1 MQFLHRNKKK
11 NNVPQLNNLAMELRK
26 CCNHPFLLKGVEDEV
41 EMSTDENEIDS
52 LINSSGK
59 LIFLDKLLPKLRE
72 NGHRILIF
80 SQFKIMLDILEDF
93 LNMRDFPWER
103 IDGSITGMKRQAA
116 IDRYQSNGNA
126 FIMLLSTRAG
136 GVGINLTAA
145 DTVVIFDSDW
155 NPQNDLQAQARCHRI
170 GQTKHVKVYRLLCRK
185 TYELQMFHMASLK
198 MGLDQ
203 AVLQGIEND
212 STISKEEVEKLL
224 RHGAYDIFNEEKE
237 GISEIESNQFIEQDI
252 DTILQ
257 RRTKT
262 IVHESNAGST
272 FSKASFKGAQVEET
286 VDVDDPEFWNKVVG
300 DIKEPEPSNLP
311 LKRNRKSFQ
320 QPEQQTPS
328 DKVPQQDLPAH
339 EKIERFKWGGSTPT
353 EWLKSDIEK
362 ILTYLQTFGYGRLKN
377 KVEVRDVYSVEE
389 VQRMGWSIVLAC
401 LLELA
406 QHEVRESTRAKERA
420 IEKSKESLENEPN
433 DKIEFPVDNVD
444 LMTFEQKVEVAFE
457 KLWKLHQCWAV
468 KAVTDANQYT
478 MNNSPREKGHIEFL
492 RDKKWQNALYQKFE
506 ENVLP
511 ALKSRGWNVEQING
525 REDELPYMKYTYDNR
540 TWTNVALR
548 CVLNESKSLH
558 PELSNVI
565 DKLLDSCSQQKE
577 ETISLTLDAE
587 TLTVEKLQEFLWK
600 FAPLQLQFD
609 GCKPKRRVAS
619 LNKRLLLNSCY
630 NMHRAVK
637 LVSRVSSTCDDKLS
651 REINIT
657 NKAPHPYWKPIH
669 DATLIRGIM
678 KHGWLERSHDDI
690 VNDESLNWDSLLEE
704 DSDSC
709 SISIP
714 QEETMS
720 RRDKAKMLRRVADRT
735 VRFFDKNDEF
745 ILTIKGFDREKTLLN
760 YGIVTKYSKFGKKAF
775 YSLDTT
781 MLVDTEEE
789 EKIEPCLDFPSKEK
803 LVKRAK
809 SILSPNPKKKQAP
822 VAEVKTNDHG
832 YPIMDESDRCY
843 MLLSELL
850 KGLVKLP
857 FNKPHEIQSWFKTLK
872 LAREEASNFTKLSE
886 EMKQLHDHLL
896 SMEGV
901 GTNISITPLKNV
913 IRAILGMKVAQQKNT
928 ESLFFVKKNPSTGE
942 AALNS
947 CLKAVSNENC
957 LKLNY
962 VEYFM
967 LKVFTSF
974 GIPYSEHL

>member
-1 MQFLHRNKKK
+1 
-11 NNVPQLNNLAMELRK
+11 
-26 CCNHPFLLKGVEDEV
+26 
-41 EMSTDENEIDS
+41 
-52 LINSSGK
+52 
-59 LIFLDKLLPKLRE
+59 
-72 NGHRILIF
+72 
-80 SQFKIMLDILEDF
+80 
-93 LNMRDFPWER
+93 
-103 IDGSITGMKRQAA
+103 
-116 IDRYQSNGNA
+116 
-126 FIMLLSTRAG
+126 
-136 GVGINLTAA
+136 
-145 DTVVIFDSDW
+145 
-155 NPQNDLQAQARCHRI
+155 
-170 GQTKHVKVYRLLCRK
+170 
-185 TYELQMFHMASLK
+185 
-198 MGLDQ
+198 
-203 AVLQGIEND
+203 
-212 STISKEEVEKLL
+212 
-224 RHGAYDIFNEEKE
+224 
-237 GISEIESNQFIEQDI
+237 
-252 DTILQ
+252 
-257 RRTKT
+257 
-262 IVHESNAGST
+262 
-272 FSKASFKGAQVEET
+272 
-286 VDVDDPEFWNKVVG
+286 
-300 DIKEPEPSNLP
+300 
-311 LKRNRKSFQ
+311 
-320 QPEQQTPS
+320 
-328 DKVPQQDLPAH
+328 
-339 EKIERFKWGGSTPT
+339 
-353 EWLKSDIEK
+353 
-362 ILTYLQTFGYGRLKN
+362 
-377 KVEVRDVYSVEE
+377 
-389 VQRMGWSIVLAC
+389 
-401 LLELA
+401 
-406 QHEVRESTRAKERA
+406 
-420 IEKSKESLENEPN
+420 
-433 DKIEFPVDNVD
+433 
-444 LMTFEQKVEVAFE
+444 
-457 KLWKLHQCWAV
+457 
-468 KAVTDANQYT
+468 
-478 MNNSPREKGHIEFL
+478 
-492 RDKKWQNALYQKFE
+492 
-506 ENVLP
+506 VLP

-709 SISIP
+709 SISIL

-962 VEYFM
+962 LEYFM
-967 LKVFTSF
+967 LKVFISF
-974 GIPYSEHL
+974 GIPYSEHLLRKKFCAGAEFQVTWKTLATTLESYVKKAFRNSDTEEKQSILDEATSLRKDFESFAKKSVMLFESLRIRMGDEAEKDKSDCIILGTPVLNFFKQENLKYARHFAVYDKETKSPMTRTAVDLNTEEFKPFTYLDRAACRIIYGQIAQQCKLRSLFVKYDKTEITHHIQKATLNSKKNDDDCMVCPVWWNKNEDDLQLLVQLLDVGYIDFNNKKHDFCRKRIEEAKSDFVFDSALIQTRLVLVQLFCIY